1 MDQRD
6 LMWNCGDVGTTSAL
20 LYGGDVKLDKQI
32 KAAKHKIKKKR
43 LDFSFVLRN
52 IYGNNRKL

>member
-1 MDQRD
+1 
-6 LMWNCGDVGTTSAL
+6 MWNCGDVGNTSAL